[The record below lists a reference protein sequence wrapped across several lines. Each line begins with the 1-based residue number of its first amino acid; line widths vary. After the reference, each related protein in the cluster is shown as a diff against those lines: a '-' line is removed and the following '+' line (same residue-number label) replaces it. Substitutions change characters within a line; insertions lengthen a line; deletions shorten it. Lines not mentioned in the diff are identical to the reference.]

1 MAIYLGEIMKKDLS
15 HKTKEQL
22 IADLED
28 LRSKLRK
35 KEDADI
41 RLRNL
46 YNGMQDIVFEMDYN
60 GTYLYIAATSPKL
73 LAKPTEDLFEKTLHD
88 VFPKQQADM
97 FLQFIQRCI
106 DENKPN
112 SITYPINLENK
123 TFWFEGRA
131 FPMGNN
137 KVLYFANDITNRK
150 QGEQELIAAKE
161 KTNKSNR
168 FKNALLRHIIYE
180 IRTPMCGINGGYLLL
195 KEILPST
202 YDNDT
207 CIQMIENGVNQIFNI
222 VNNINDL
229 YKIEAGQVKVVNT
242 KLSIN
247 KILDTQYNFFKNE
260 AKAKGLEFNYK
271 PRLSDDESIIFT
283 DQSLLMGILT
293 NLIKN
298 AMKFTNAGSITFGYS
313 KKKLQNKG
321 IHEFYIKDTGIG
333 IPTDRVD
340 SIINRFEQADIDARA
355 IEDLG
360 LGLAIS
366 KSYVEMLGGNIHV
379 SSIEGSGST
388 FSFTITF

>member
-1 MAIYLGEIMKKDLS
+1 
-15 HKTKEQL
+15 
-22 IADLED
+22 
-28 LRSKLRK
+28 
-35 KEDADI
+35 
-41 RLRNL
+41 
-46 YNGMQDIVFEMDYN
+46 
-60 GTYLYIAATSPKL
+60 
-73 LAKPTEDLFEKTLHD
+73 
-88 VFPKQQADM
+88 M

-131 FPMGNN
+131 FPMKNN
-137 KVLYFANDITNRK
+137 KVLYVANYIINSK
-150 QGEQELIAAKE
+150 QVEQELIAAKE
-161 KTNKSNR
+161 KNKKSNR
-168 FKNALLRHIIYE
+168 FKNALLRHIIHK
-180 IRTPMCGINGGYLLL
+180 IRTPIGGIIGYSELLL
-195 KEILPST
+195 ITYIDLSNDDKDEFIQIILKASG
-202 YDNDT
+202 
-207 CIQMIENGVNQIFNI
+207 QLLNI
-222 VNNINDL
+222 VDNISDI

-242 KLSIN
+242 ELSIN

-271 PRLSDDESIIFT
+271 PSLSDDESIIFT
-283 DQSLLMGILT
+283 DQSILMGILT

-313 KKKLQNKG
+313 KKNLQNKN

-333 IPTDRVD
+333 IPTDRID
-340 SIINRFEQADIDARA
+340 AIINRFEQADIDARA

-360 LGLAIS
+360 LGLTIS

-388 FSFTITF
+388 FSFTIPFFLQDINESV